1 MDIRLFNKIFLSGLY
16 NKKFDINEIPEKFY
30 NEILSISDRS
40 LMSAYLLKILDF
52 KNNENDLIKN
62 LNLQLR
68 ICILKKLQIQ
78 SDLIKLS
85 IAFKKNNINY
95 CYLKGTAINFISD
108 DSRFARD
115 IDVLIE
121 KKFISDA
128 YNILKSI
135 GFNYFDKLVS
145 DDTKYMNSQHQLPVM
160 KNKNGTLVE
169 VHHRVT
175 KKNHFYTCPLSA
187 NMLKS
192 KKIAT
197 HNSNEIN
204 IPRTEYII
212 AHVIYHAF
220 KHNNLSFGP
229 SFLYDLKSLKSI
241 ETIDSDLVL
250 ELLSKLNLEKQY
262 LNTLNVLNND
272 HVTDLNKSIYIN
284 TTNEILRKK
293 TPKPIA
299 YYFTS
304 KHGLKDLMKG
314 IAFKISSTEDRYQV
328 SKFSF
333 KYYYIL
339 CILFLRSFKKRL

>member
-1 MDIRLFNKIFLSGLY
+1 M
-16 NKKFDINEIPEKFY
+16 
-30 NEILSISDRS
+30 
-40 LMSAYLLKILDF
+40 
-52 KNNENDLIKN
+52 
-62 LNLQLR
+62 
-68 ICILKKLQIQ
+68 QIQ

-85 IAFKKNNINY
+85 IAFKENNINY
-95 CYLKGTAINFISD
+95 CYLKGIAINLTSD

-121 KKFISDA
+121 KKSISDA

-135 GFNYFDKLVS
+135 GFNYFDKLVT
-145 DDTKYMNSQHQLPVM
+145 DNAKYMNSQHQLPVM
-160 KNKNGTLVE
+160 KNKNGTLLE

-187 NMLKS
+187 DMLNT

-197 HNSNEIN
+197 HNSIEIN
-204 IPRTEYII
+204 IPRIEYII
-212 AHVIYHAF
+212 AHLIYHSF
-220 KHNNLSFGP
+220 KHHNLSYGP

-241 ETIDSDLVL
+241 ETADSDLVL
-250 ELLSKLNLEKQY
+250 KLLSKLNLEKEY
-262 LNTLNVLNND
+262 LNSLHILNN
-272 HVTDLNKSIYIN
+272 HHISDLNKSIYTN
-284 TTNEILRKK
+284 TTYEILRNK

-314 IAFKISSTEDRYQV
+314 LAFKILSTEDRYQV